1 MRVPRFHHL
10 WIVEAE
16 LEVRNPAPGGDAR
29 GERIFEALMRY
40 ASDETEPY
48 PMQCR
53 RSDDGWLEITF
64 PVWAATQFAALA
76 AGSALLSEA
85 SAHAAADIGVVRLT
99 AGESASEIESYRE
112 RFQQM
117 EAGAER
123 SG

>member
-16 LEVRNPAPGGDAR
+16 LEVTNPAPGDETRGD
-29 GERIFEALMRY
+29 RIYDALMRY

-48 PMQCR
+48 PVQCQ

-64 PVWAATQFAALA
+64 PVWAASRFAALA

-85 SAHAAADIGVVRLT
+85 CARAAADIGIVRMT
-99 AGESASEIESYRE
+99 AGESANEIEDYRE

-117 EAGAER
+117 EA
-123 SG
+123 SQ

>member
-16 LEVRNPAPGGDAR
+16 LEVCNPAPAGDAR
-29 GERIFEALMRY
+29 GDRIFDALMRY
-40 ASDETEPY
+40 ASDDTDPY

-53 RSDDGWLEITF
+53 RTDDGWLEITF
-64 PVWAATQFAALA
+64 PVWAATRFAALA

-85 SAHAAADIGVVRLT
+85 CAHAGADIGVVRLA
-99 AGESASEIESYRE
+99 AGESTQEIEAYRE

-117 EAGAER
+117 ES